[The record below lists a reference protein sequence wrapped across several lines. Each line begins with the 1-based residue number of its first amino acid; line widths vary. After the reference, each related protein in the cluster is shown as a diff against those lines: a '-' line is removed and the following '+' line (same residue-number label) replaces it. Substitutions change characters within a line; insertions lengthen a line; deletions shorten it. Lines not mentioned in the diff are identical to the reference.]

1 MKNLLKMS
9 ILGFGIAL
17 SVSSC
22 NLFGSK
28 PATGIDTTKKDTL
41 KLKEDSLKKA
51 VSGVKPDSTKKDSVA
66 KK

>member
-9 ILGFGIAL
+9 LLGFGIVL
-17 SVSSC
+17 SISSC

-28 PATGIDTTKKDTL
+28 PPTGIDTTKKDTV
-41 KLKEDSLKKA
+41 KLKEDSLKKT
-51 VSGVKPDSTKKDSVA
+51 VSEVKPDSTKKDSVA